1 MHAADNRAEVP
12 AIEHVPAGVLVIDK
26 PIGPTSMQ
34 IVADVRRRAGGAR
47 TGHAGTLD
55 PLATGVLV
63 LAIGRATRSIEQL
76 MATRKG
82 YETVIDLTA
91 FTTTD
96 DSAGERTEVALDVP
110 PAGPA
115 VLAALDAFRGR
126 ILQRPP
132 SFSAVKVGGRRAYA
146 LARRGAA
153 AELAPREV
161 TVRRLDLTSYEWPL
175 VALRIESGKGFYV
188 RSLARD
194 LGVALGTGGCCR
206 SIRRTF
212 VGPFTLSEA
221 RRPEHLPARIG
232 EADVIPLDEALCR
245 VANDGAPPAGA
256 ASAR

>member
-12 AIEHVPAGVLVIDK
+12 AIEPVPAGVLVVDK
-26 PIGPTSMQ
+26 PVGPTSMQ

-63 LAIGRATRSIEQL
+63 LAIGRATRSIEQI

-96 DSAGERTEVALDVP
+96 DSAGERTEVTPAAP
-110 PAGPA
+110 PAEPA
-115 VLAALDAFRGR
+115 VLASLDAFRGR
-126 ILQRPP
+126 FLQRPP

-161 TVRRLDLTSYEWPL
+161 TVGRLDLISYEWPL
-175 VALRIESGKGFYV
+175 VALRIECGKGFYV

-194 LGVALGTGGCCR
+194 LGVALGTGGHCR
-206 SIRRTF
+206 SIRRTS

-221 RRPEHLPARIG
+221 HRPEQLPARIG
-232 EADVIPLDEALCR
+232 QADMIPLDEALRR
-245 VANDGAPPAGA
+245 VVNDGAPPVGA
-256 ASAR
+256 TPAR